1 MMKKKNVAMAM
12 AAVTVAAP
20 VAQMAV
26 ASTAFAAETNTVT
39 AAEAIAEVAKLL
51 EDTYSDPR
59 ETGELFNGDATVNGQ
74 EYKNSVY
81 SIHANGRE
89 IKTIGQLEKLLEKAE
104 IENTSVVISV
114 VNKGYRVENGNK
126 VATELTKV
134 RRYDAYVGEKDN
146 KADYDN
152 FVQSSLKAIKS
163 NVNNEA
169 NNSNLVTNV
178 VEYNAEG
185 VDISLPGIV
194 DKNIHHVA
202 VTLVN
207 GKTIILDKYSNKLN
221 FSRPVDVNG
230 NFVDLTNVVNT
241 TAAGLNILKSVVG
254 FENVAEYS
262 KAVAYDI
269 KPELVKEMVISNNST
284 SINEDLSAFYN
295 GAYSA
300 EGKELLT
307 VLAKKEAYNNG
318 KKYNLTDISL
328 SDIKHKDGVYT
339 LVIAAKVTKEG
350 SALPTGNNLT
360 ITVKTTDQTKLN
372 EFVADINTVMVS
384 LDKLEGII
392 NKAGRY
398 TTLAGKNRF
407 ETAVEVSKAKNSNN
421 VVLVGWDAITDGLAA
436 APFAKEKD
444 ASILL
449 SKKDEVPTVVMNEIK
464 RIISAGGDTVYIIGG
479 TDVISEKVEAQL
491 LKELKELNKNIKL
504 ERIAGKNRFETS
516 VEIAKNMNLQYEKA
530 YVVGGFGEADAM
542 SVAPLAA
549 KTMSPIIVSPEA
561 GLTDSAKNLLTIET
575 AIKDVKFIGGTNKIS
590 AQVMSDV
597 REAADNRKSS
607 ADRAVKLKRVSG
619 ATRQDTNAEV
629 LKLFPA
635 YGKNDAN
642 TIYVAKDGM
651 VNNSHLVDALTAARL
666 ERPMVLSTNK
676 LTDSQMQAIDK
687 LDNNDGSTNLV
698 QVGLGVA
705 SNIMD
710 KIVSLISND
719 K

>member
-372 EFVADINTVMVS
+372 EFVADINTVMAS

-516 VEIAKNMNLQYEKA
+516 VEIAKNMNLQDEKA